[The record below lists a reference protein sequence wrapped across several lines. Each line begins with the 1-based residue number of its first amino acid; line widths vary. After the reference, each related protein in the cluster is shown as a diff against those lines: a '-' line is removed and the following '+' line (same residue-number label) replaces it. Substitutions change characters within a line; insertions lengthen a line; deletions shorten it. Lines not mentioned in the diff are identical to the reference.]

1 LGNIALHSG
10 DLKEAEKW
18 FTQARELQPEHP
30 AVLLAWGRLTAGKAQ
45 KSTDDGQTKKQMQE
59 ARSLLEKSK
68 SKGEE
73 SSTMHSE
80 LGGVYYRLGMWEKAA
95 EAYTEALRLRRRR
108 NDLRYSL
115 GQAYTQLGKI
125 DEAEQKYREIL
136 SLTPDDAEALK
147 ALQDL
152 GKRY

>member
-1 LGNIALHSG
+1 
-10 DLKEAEKW
+10 
-18 FTQARELQPEHP
+18 
-30 AVLLAWGRLTAGKAQ
+30 LLAWGRLIAAKAQ

-73 SSTMHSE
+73 SATMHSE
-80 LGGVYYRLGMWEKAA
+80 LGAIYYKLGMWEKAA
-95 EAYTEALRLRRRR
+95 EAYTEALRVRRRR

-115 GQAYTQLGKI
+115 GQAYAQLGKI
-125 DEAEQKYREIL
+125 GEAEQKYREIL
-136 SLTPDDAEALK
+136 SLAPDDAEALK

>member
-1 LGNIALHSG
+1 
-10 DLKEAEKW
+10 
-18 FTQARELQPEHP
+18 
-30 AVLLAWGRLTAGKAQ
+30 
-45 KSTDDGQTKKQMQE
+45 
-59 ARSLLEKSK
+59 
-68 SKGEE
+68 
-73 SSTMHSE
+73 
-80 LGGVYYRLGMWEKAA
+80 MWEKAA

-115 GQAYTQLGKI
+115 GLAYAQLGKI